1 MEKEFE
7 RPRQGGILKLLIANP
22 GSSSRRYAL
31 VQDGAS
37 LASAHLERK
46 GETYFASMGS
56 SGGAQAVAIPVPIPI
71 SEATFMAGPDWFVES
86 LLRSGVLQAA
96 SEITGVALRIVA
108 PGTFFQKHVPID
120 DAYLKELE
128 DAAHLAPLHAGP
140 ALKEAEHLQR
150 LFPMAILFGVSD
162 SAFHATLPPAA
173 REYALPWEDA
183 QRWDIHRFGYHGI
196 SAQSVLRKLK
206 ERGPLPGRIVI
217 CHLGSGASVM
227 AIKDGLSVD
236 ASMGFT
242 PLEGLVMGTRVGD
255 LDAAAVFHLSRK
267 SGMTPSEAE
276 SYLNTRCGLL
286 GLSGT
291 SADMRALL
299 ESESNG
305 DARAGLAIEAF
316 VYRVRKC
323 IGAYVVVLGGIDQL
337 VFTAAIGERSP
348 VIRARL
354 CAGLKWMGVDLD
366 PELNAA
372 FTSRNGSIQT
382 QDSRVDITVVM
393 TDEMSEMAE
402 VFGHSIVC
410 PTVR

>member
-1 MEKEFE
+1 MEGQSG
-7 RPRQGGILKLLIANP
+7 RPGKGEILKLLIANP

-31 VQDGAS
+31 FQDRTVI
-37 LASAHLERK
+37 ASAHLERK

-56 SGGAQAVAIPVPIPI
+56 PEGAKAVAIPVPISI
-71 SEATFMAGPDWFVES
+71 SEATFMAGPDWFLES
-86 LLRSGVLQAA
+86 LLRSGVLEKA

-108 PGTFFQKHVPID
+108 PGTFFQKHARID

-140 ALKEAEHLQR
+140 AMKEAEHFKR
-150 LFPMAILFGVSD
+150 LFPMAIVFGISD

-183 QRWDIHRFGYHGI
+183 LRWDIHRFGYHGI
-196 SAQSVLRKLK
+196 SAQSVLRELK
-206 ERGPLPGRIVI
+206 RRGPLPERIVI

-227 AIKDGLSVD
+227 AVKDGVGVD

-255 LDAAAVFHLSRK
+255 IDTAAVFHLSRK
-267 SGMTPSEAE
+267 SGMSPSEAE
-276 SYLNTRCGLL
+276 NYLNTRCGLL
-286 GLSGT
+286 GLSGS

-299 ESESNG
+299 DSETNG

-316 VYRVRKC
+316 VYRVRKY
-323 IGAYVVVLGGIDQL
+323 IGSFVVALGGIDQL

-348 VIRARL
+348 VIRARI
-354 CAGLKWMGVDLD
+354 CAGLMWMGIELD
-366 PELNAA
+366 PELNGSLS
-372 FTSRNGSIQT
+372 SRNGLIQT
-382 QDSRVDITVVM
+382 QDSKVEISVVV
-393 TDEMSEMAE
+393 TDEISEMAE
-402 VFGHSIVC
+402 IFGHSV
-410 PTVR
+410 